1 MSDKLKLV
9 YIDTCPLI
17 DLAQEKAGM
26 AINDIQK
33 QCVWFC
39 SQALKASRARKLKI
53 VTSFLTVAECTSIK
67 DNLPQPPEEIKRFYD
82 MLLLSGKG
90 GIELVA
96 ITHSIAVRAR
106 NLRWIDG
113 LSLKGADTIHV
124 SSGLQMRCDELWTR
138 DGKIWT
144 NREKITQ
151 LGLKVVRPFET
162 DVLPNEYRQVD
173 IFSDDGA
180 HGA

>member
-1 MSDKLKLV
+1 MSDKVKIV

-26 AINDIQK
+26 AISDDQK
-33 QCVWFC
+33 RCVWFC
-39 SQALKASRARKLKI
+39 AQALKAARAKKIKI

-96 ITHSIAVRAR
+96 ITQAIAVRAR
-106 NLRWIDG
+106 N
-113 LSLKGADTIHV
+113 
-124 SSGLQMRCDELWTR
+124 
-138 DGKIWT
+138 
-144 NREKITQ
+144 
-151 LGLKVVRPFET
+151 
-162 DVLPNEYRQVD
+162 
-173 IFSDDGA
+173 
-180 HGA
+180 